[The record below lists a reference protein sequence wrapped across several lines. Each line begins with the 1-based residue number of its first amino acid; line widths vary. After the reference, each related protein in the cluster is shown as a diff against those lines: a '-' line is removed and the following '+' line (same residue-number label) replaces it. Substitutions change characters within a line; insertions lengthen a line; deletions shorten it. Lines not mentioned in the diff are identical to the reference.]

1 MKNDYLQSDTF
12 WIVISD
18 PLVTMISIRYSLSF
32 RPNRRPSIIQVLTYL
47 SKMKVL
53 AELFSSA
60 QLFSGNSISKLN
72 KLLPPANE
80 VCEGYVFTRACHSVH
95 KGGGVVSQH
104 ALQVVSQHALLQV
117 SWLGGVPACLAGPWG
132 GGLQAHTQGGVEG
145 SGQSGGGLQAHT
157 QGVSRP
163 TPGGSQHALRQTP
176 PTPVDS
182 YCRGWYAS
190 YWNAFLFQIAMRYV

>member
-1 MKNDYLQSDTF
+1 MKNDYLQSDTV

-18 PLVTMISIRYSLSF
+18 PLIAMIRIRHSLSF
-32 RPNRRPSIIQVLTYL
+32 QPNRRPSIIQVLTYL

-80 VCEGYVFTRACHSVH
+80 VCEGYVFTRVCHSVH

-104 ALQVVSQHALLQV
+104 ALQWYHSMPCSRSPGEGGGGYLSMPCRSLGWV
-117 SWLGGVPACLAGPWG
+117 SWPTPR
-132 GGLQAHTQGGVEG
+132 GGVEG
-145 SGQSGGGLQAHT
+145 SGQR
-157 QGVSRP
+157 GVSRP
-163 TPGGSQHALRQTP
+163 TPRRVSRATLGGSQHAQRQTP
-176 PTPVDS
+176 PPPWTATAVGGMHPTGMHS
-182 YCRGWYAS
+182 C
-190 YWNAFLFQIAMRYV
+190 FKLP